1 MYFYKVTIFDKK
13 FIIEFLVKVIIK
25 KSNMQLTII
34 KKSDVLG
41 VLASGLCLI
50 HCIATPFIF
59 VAQTCSASCCSVAPT
74 WWSTIDYVFLGISFF
89 AIYWSVQNTSKNWIK
104 YALWINWVVLLFVI
118 LNEKIGVIHID
129 ELAVY
134 VPALC
139 LVGLHLYNQKY
150 CQCNDRKSRFNKN
163 NI

>member
-1 MYFYKVTIFDKK
+1 MYFYKVMIFDKK

-104 YALWINWVVLLFVI
+104 YALWIIIFRIGTLL
-118 LNEKIGVIHID
+118 
-129 ELAVY
+129 
-134 VPALC
+134 
-139 LVGLHLYNQKY
+139 
-150 CQCNDRKSRFNKN
+150 
-163 NI
+163 